1 MGLLLILC
9 NIVCHLCLHCPTLR
23 LIKPPECSCYA
34 EVGGGALCPPS
45 RALMCDG
52 GGAPSAGRRQDTPDT
67 TLTPGHGGGNYPHLG
82 VWRKPRHGV
91 WGF

>member
-34 EVGGGALCPPS
+34 EVGGGALCPPG

-67 TLTPGHGGGNYPHLG
+67 TLTPGHGGVITLI
-82 VWRKPRHGV
+82 
-91 WGF
+91 